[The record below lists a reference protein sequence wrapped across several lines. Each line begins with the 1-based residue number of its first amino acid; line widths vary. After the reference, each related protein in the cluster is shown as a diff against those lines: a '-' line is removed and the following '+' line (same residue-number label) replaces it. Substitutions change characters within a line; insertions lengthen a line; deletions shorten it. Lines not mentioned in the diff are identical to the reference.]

1 MRYEILGKPAF
12 VDGPTGSLGRSTSE
26 LSYKIRSSPN
36 FDDFCV
42 PFSEYHT
49 ASVTFCLNLSDACNL
64 ACDYC
69 FNGAKSGK
77 SIQLDECIRFL
88 DVCFSRFP
96 EKEKYFVDLSGK
108 GEPLLFLDKILKIKE
123 HCVRKSNELRREVL
137 VQFVCNGTLLSLPVA
152 ETLQR
157 HGVLFGVSL
166 DGCREIHDKHR
177 RRKDGGATFDEI
189 IANVN
194 AIPHHEYVG
203 AACTLTSDV
212 FSLKDSLIELSKTF
226 NTVGYKPARACDF
239 AFSSEGVRAWCE
251 SYDELVSYLTDSAIA
266 GDIAP
271 IKVLLNGDD
280 YFGKFVKRIFLGQRC
295 LIRCDGS
302 LSRFTLDGDGK
313 VYPCPAAFGMGEFAI
328 GGKNA
333 FDETAMERMFT
344 AQMNRPECRGCD
356 FRYLCGGE
364 CTIERKLSGGL
375 NVAMCEYKRHIILLA
390 VYFAFSVIESSP
402 KAAFE
407 IKSFCEEVES
417 RKRMDPKLLVFLN
430 EHPELSFTEGKEVF
444 DKLEKRY

>member
-1 MRYEILGKPAF
+1 MIRQVLGKNIF
-12 VDGPTGSLGRSTSE
+12 LDGSTGSIGRDPNELGGVVAN
-26 LSYKIRSSPN
+26 SPN
-36 FDDFCV
+36 LDFFEV
-42 PFSEYHT
+42 SFSEYRT
-49 ASVTFCLNLSDACNL
+49 TSITICINLSDACNL

-69 FNGAKSGK
+69 FNGSKSGK
-77 SIQLDECIRFL
+77 SIPLDECIRFL
-88 DVCFSRFP
+88 DACFSRFP
-96 EKEKYFVDLSGK
+96 DKEKYFVDLSGK
-108 GEPLLFLDKILKIKE
+108 GEPLLFLDKILKIKK
-123 HCVRKSNELRREVL
+123 HCVNKSNELRREVL

-157 HGVLFGVSL
+157 HGILFGVSI

-177 RRKDGGATFDEI
+177 TKKDRGATFDEI
-189 IANVN
+189 IANVK

-212 FSLKDSLIELSKTF
+212 FSLRDSLIELSKTF
-226 NTVGYKPARACDF
+226 NTVGYKPARACEF
-239 AFSSEGVRAWCE
+239 AFSSEGVKAWCE
-251 SYDELVSYLTDSAIA
+251 SYDELVSYLTESAVA

-328 GGKNA
+328 GEA
-333 FDETAMERMFT
+333 EHLDESAMERMFVS
-344 AQMNRPECRGCD
+344 QIRRPECAGCD

-364 CTIERKLSGGL
+364 CAIEKKLSGGL
-375 NVAMCEYKRHIILLA
+375 NAAMCEYKRHVILLA
-390 VYFAFSVIESSP
+390 AYFAFSVIEGNRC
-402 KAAFE
+402 AAMG
-407 IKSFCEEVES
+407 IRAFCEEVES
-417 RKRMDPKLLVFLN
+417 RKKIDPKLLEFLN
-430 EHPELSFTEGKEVF
+430 RHPEMSFTAGKEAF
-444 DKLEKRY
+444 DKLEHRY

>member
-1 MRYEILGKPAF
+1 MRYEILGKSVF
-12 VDGPTGSLGRSTSE
+12 VDGPTGSFSRSASE
-26 LSYKIRSSPN
+26 LSDATRLSLN

-49 ASVTFCLNLSDACNL
+49 ASVTFCVNLSDACNL

-69 FNGAKSGK
+69 FNGSKSGK
-77 SIQLDECIRFL
+77 SIPLDECIRFL
-88 DVCFSRFP
+88 DACFSRFP
-96 EKEKYFVDLSGK
+96 DKEKYFVDLSGK

-123 HCVRKSNELRREVL
+123 HCVNKSNELRREVL

-152 ETLQR
+152 ESLQR
-157 HGVLFGVSL
+157 HGILFGVSL
-166 DGCREIHDKHR
+166 DGCREVHDKHR
-177 RRKDGGATFDEI
+177 RKKTGEPTFDEI
-189 IANVN
+189 IANVK

-212 FSLKDSLIELSKTF
+212 FSLKNSLIELSKTF
-226 NTVGYKPARACDF
+226 NTVGYKPARACEF
-239 AFSSEGVRAWCE
+239 AFSSEGVKAWCE
-251 SYDELVSYLTDSAIA
+251 SYDELVSYLVDSTIA
-266 GDIAP
+266 GDIGP

-328 GGKNA
+328 GEA
-333 FDETAMERMFT
+333 EHLDESAMERMFVS
-344 AQMNRPECRGCD
+344 QIRRPECAGCD

-364 CTIERKLSGGL
+364 CAIEKKLSGGL
-375 NVAMCEYKRHIILLA
+375 NAAMCEYKRHVILLA
-390 VYFAFSVIESSP
+390 AYFAFSVIEGNRC
-402 KAAFE
+402 AAMG
-407 IKSFCEEVES
+407 IRAFCEEVES
-417 RKRMDPKLLVFLN
+417 RKKIDPKLLEFLN
-430 EHPELSFTEGKEVF
+430 RHPEMSFTAGKEAF
-444 DKLEKRY
+444 DKLEHRY